1 MTATLDD
8 ATDPAG
14 LDRWRDLP
22 ALQQPSWP
30 DKAALAAIG
39 SNLLDPARRKP
50 AAEAGRVQAASVAE
64 AVREVWN

>member
-8 ATDPAG
+8 ATGNSG

-30 DKAALAAIG
+30 DKAALASVYDTLTTVPPLVQPGECDTLRERLAAV
-39 SNLLDPARRKP
+39 ARG
-50 AAEAGRVQAASVAE
+50 E
-64 AVREVWN
+64 